1 LIQISSALAARIHE
15 VRPLDD
21 HGLAEGLACLSM
33 LERFNYFRQAHQ
45 VDVSRDDAIDTL
57 TRAVFEG
64 FFVPD
69 RGIIR
74 RRTRSVAPR
83 RVRKAG

>member
-1 LIQISSALAARIHE
+1 
-15 VRPLDD
+15 
-21 HGLAEGLACLSM
+21 M
-33 LERFNYFRQAHQ
+33 LERFNYFRESHQ
-45 VDVSRDDAIDTL
+45 VDVSREEAIDIL

-69 RGIIR
+69 RGVSR
-74 RRTRSVAPR
+74 RRPRAAAGRSS